1 MFNKKNGERTIF
13 HLDTRCEIKDD
24 IVLADFKWV
33 TYTQGFV
40 VPASDLSPNYIV
52 TYI

>member
-1 MFNKKNGERTIF
+1 MEKTIF

-24 IVLADFKWV
+24 IVLAGYKWV
-33 TYTQGFV
+33 TCAQSFV
-40 VPASDLSPNYIV
+40 SPARDLSPDCEV